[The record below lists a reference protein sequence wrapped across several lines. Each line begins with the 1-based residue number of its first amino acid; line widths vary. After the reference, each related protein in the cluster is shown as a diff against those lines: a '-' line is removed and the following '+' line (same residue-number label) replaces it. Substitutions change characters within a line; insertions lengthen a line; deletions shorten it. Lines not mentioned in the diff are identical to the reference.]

1 MGNSLACF
9 CCAGGGA
16 GRRRHVAPAALPSD
30 PAYDEGL
37 GHSFCYV
44 RPDKVLVP
52 FSADDDLVADA
63 KAAAAAEEATTFR
76 AISGAA
82 LSANVSTPL
91 STSVLLLLPDESA
104 ASSAAAASSGFES
117 SESFAAVPLQPVP
130 RFPSGPICAPAG
142 AGFLSGPIERGFLSG
157 PLDAALMSGPLPGAA
172 TSGRMGGA
180 VPALRRS
187 LSHGGRRLRNFTRA
201 LLARADKFHDSMDLG
216 SPDAAAAVAACGA
229 DAAGLQWAQGKAGED
244 RVHIVVSEERGWVF
258 VGIYDGFNGP
268 DATDFLVSHLY
279 AAVHRELRG
288 LLWDQCDQEE
298 QNDQQTDQPT
308 STTASDNQ
316 DQPAHR
322 RRARRS
328 RPPRGADDDQRRWK
342 CEWERDGSNLKP
354 PTQRAPRSSSEN
366 DHLAVLKAL
375 ARALRKTE
383 EAYLDVA
390 DKMVG
395 EFPELALMGS
405 CVLAMLMKG
414 EDMYLMNVGDS
425 RAVLGTMDSVDL
437 EQISQ
442 GSFDGL
448 VGDCSPLLSAVQLT
462 SDHSTSVREEVCRI
476 RNEHPDD
483 PSAISKDRVKGS
495 LKVTRAFG
503 AGFLKQPKWNDALLE
518 VFRIDYVGSSPY
530 ITCNPS
536 LFHHKLS
543 TRDRFLILSSD
554 GLYQY
559 FTNEEAVAQV
569 EMFIATTPEGDPAQ
583 HLVEEVLFRAA
594 NKAGMDFHELIEI
607 PHGDRR
613 RYHDDVSIIVIS
625 LEGRIWRSCV

>member
-1 MGNSLACF
+1 
-9 CCAGGGA
+9 
-16 GRRRHVAPAALPSD
+16 
-30 PAYDEGL
+30 
-37 GHSFCYV
+37 
-44 RPDKVLVP
+44 
-52 FSADDDLVADA
+52 
-63 KAAAAAEEATTFR
+63 
-76 AISGAA
+76 
-82 LSANVSTPL
+82 
-91 STSVLLLLPDESA
+91 
-104 ASSAAAASSGFES
+104 
-117 SESFAAVPLQPVP
+117 
-130 RFPSGPICAPAG
+130 
-142 AGFLSGPIERGFLSG
+142 
-157 PLDAALMSGPLPGAA
+157 
-172 TSGRMGGA
+172 MGGA

-201 LLARADKFHDSMDLG
+201 LLARADKFQDSMDLG

-229 DAAGLQWAQGKAGED
+229 DSAGLQWAQGKAGED

-288 LLWDQCDQEE
+288 LLWDQCEQEE
-298 QNDQQTDQPT
+298 QNDQHPEQPT
-308 STTASDNQ
+308 STTASDHQ

-342 CEWERDGSNLKP
+342 CEWERDCSSLKP
-354 PTQRAPRSSSEN
+354 PTQRPPRSNSEN

-425 RAVLGTMDSVDL
+425 RAVLGTVDSVDL
-437 EQISQ
+437 EQISE

-462 SDHSTSVREEVCRI
+462 SEHSTSVREVIELVHSLVSLIDSFGDFC
-476 RNEHPDD
+476 DD
-483 PSAISKDRVKGS
+483 HS
-495 LKVTRAFG
+495 
-503 AGFLKQPKWNDALLE
+503 
-518 VFRIDYVGSSPY
+518 
-530 ITCNPS
+530 
-536 LFHHKLS
+536 
-543 TRDRFLILSSD
+543 
-554 GLYQY
+554 
-559 FTNEEAVAQV
+559 
-569 EMFIATTPEGDPAQ
+569 
-583 HLVEEVLFRAA
+583 
-594 NKAGMDFHELIEI
+594 
-607 PHGDRR
+607 
-613 RYHDDVSIIVIS
+613 
-625 LEGRIWRSCV
+625 

>member
-63 KAAAAAEEATTFR
+63 KAATAAAAAEEATTFR

-91 STSVLLLLPDESA
+91 STSVLLLLPDDSA

-142 AGFLSGPIERGFLSG
+142 GGFLSGPIERGFLSG

-187 LSHGGRRLRNFTRA
+187 LSHGGRRLRNFTRV
-201 LLARADKFHDSMDLG
+201 LLARAEKFQDSMDLG
-216 SPDAAAAVAACGA
+216 LPDAAAAVAACGA
-229 DAAGLQWAQGKAGED
+229 DSAGLQWAQGKAGED
-244 RVHIVVSEERGWVF
+244 RVHLVVSEERGWVF

-279 AAVHRELRG
+279 SAVHRELRG
-288 LLWDQCDQEE
+288 LLWDQCDQE
-298 QNDQQTDQPT
+298 DQHDQYADQPT
-308 STTASDNQ
+308 STTASDSQ
-316 DQPAHR
+316 DQSANR

-328 RPPRGADDDQRRWK
+328 RPPRGADDDHRRWR
-342 CEWERDGSNLKP
+342 CEWERDCSSLKP
-354 PTQRAPRSSSEN
+354 PAQRAPRSNSEN

-414 EDMYLMNVGDS
+414 DDMYLMNVGDS

-437 EQISQ
+437 EQISE

-448 VGDCSPLLSAVQLT
+448 AGDFSPLLSAVQLT
-462 SDHSTSVREEVCRI
+462 SEHSTSAR
-476 RNEHPDD
+476 
-483 PSAISKDRVKGS
+483 
-495 LKVTRAFG
+495 
-503 AGFLKQPKWNDALLE
+503 
-518 VFRIDYVGSSPY
+518 
-530 ITCNPS
+530 
-536 LFHHKLS
+536 
-543 TRDRFLILSSD
+543 
-554 GLYQY
+554 
-559 FTNEEAVAQV
+559 EEAVAQV
-569 EMFIATTPEGDPAQ
+569 ETFIATTPEGDPAQ

-613 RYHDDVSIIVIS
+613 RYHDDVSVIVIS